1 MPTTAPRST
10 APETTA
16 HETAQAELLPDPQ
29 LGPRRADIRWGRGM
43 RRLLRLAPVLALA
56 IGLTAACADEQ
67 PTLPS
72 NLPPIPTALPSGL
85 PTSIPTAVPTKAPGG
100 EPQGTTLGYE
110 DALLQPLSLPV
121 ETPAAENAS
130 CDDVVDKGWVVDDC
144 GAVANYAWVVSRHG
158 AVGEPGTGWQAY
170 VAYFDSDK
178 GSWVKLLSY
187 TDTAGDTVTEITGR
201 SAPLS
206 GAGED
211 IIFAYRNQG
220 TGDIL
225 SYDIVG
231 TSSDP
236 TVLAHR
242 EISHGT
248 ATLDGASILDTEAK
262 YPNGEPNCC
271 PAYFQLSRV
280 SWRDSDGLL
289 VVTPVAQQGE
299 PNQGDF

>member
-1 MPTTAPRST
+1 VRRS
-10 APETTA
+10 
-16 HETAQAELLPDPQ
+16 LL
-29 LGPRRADIRWGRGM
+29 LV
-43 RRLLRLAPVLALA
+43 PVLAVTV
-56 IGLTAACADEQ
+56 GLSAACAEDAPQ
-67 PTLPS
+67 VP
-72 NLPPIPTALPSGL
+72 NLPPIHTALPSKLPTSL
-85 PTSIPTAVPTKAPGG
+85 PTSIPSKAPAVDSAK
-100 EPQGTTLGYE
+100 GTPIDFDG
-110 DALLQPLSLPV
+110 ALLQPTTLPV
-121 ETPAAENAS
+121 ETTAGENAS
-130 CDDVVDKGWVVDDC
+130 CDDVVDTEWTVDDC

-158 AVGEPGTGWQAY
+158 AVGDPGTGWQAY
-170 VAYFDSDK
+170 IAYFDSDK
-178 GSWVKLLSY
+178 GQWVKLLSY
-187 TDTAGDTVTEITGR
+187 TDVAGDSVTSITGR

-211 IIFAYRNQG
+211 VIFAYRNSG

-236 TVLAHR
+236 TILAHR

-248 ATLDGASILDTEAK
+248 ATLDGDSILDTEAE

-280 SWRDSDGLL
+280 QWRASTGEF